1 MWSPSSGTGRPT
13 CTRSAD
19 CLRLPLVLG
28 LFASLLLSVR
38 DAGAQFASE
47 GQGTASPAV
56 QSFLA
61 RRNQVTLDASLLS
74 ASLAYARQ
82 VSPGRFLGA
91 EVGVGGDFIHAMLLA
106 GRHFSEDWGLSYERK
121 DGPGDE
127 FLFEVF
133 HVGAFYRI
141 QPSERW
147 NVDVG
152 GRISGFL
159 HYDDSDD
166 DPGGGAF
173 YGAFAEAMYGW
184 RYLKFGPRVLVG
196 VFTEGRPEFGI
207 YLAPLNGR
215 LTFAW

>member
-19 CLRLPLVLG
+19 RSRLPLVLG

-38 DAGAQFASE
+38 DAGAQFAS
-47 GQGTASPAV
+47 GGPGTAPPAV
-56 QSFLA
+56 HSFLA
-61 RRNQVTLDASLLS
+61 RRNQVTLDASPLS
-74 ASLAYARQ
+74 ASVAYARQ

-91 EVGVGGDFIHAMLLA
+91 EVGVGGDLVHVMLLA
-106 GRHFSEDWGLSYERK
+106 GRHFAEDWGLSYEGK
-121 DGPGDE
+121 DSHGGE
-127 FLFEVF
+127 FLFELL
-133 HVGAFYRI
+133 HVDAFYRI

-152 GRISGFL
+152 GRLSGFL
-159 HYDDSDD
+159 HFDDSDD
-166 DPGGGAF
+166 DPGGGVF
-173 YGAFAEAMYGW
+173 YGAFVEAMYGW
-184 RYLKFGPRVLVG
+184 RSLKFGPRVLVG
-196 VFTEGRPEFGI
+196 FFTEGRPEFGI